1 MYRLRR
7 AFLLVDTLHGLKSSD
22 EEILSLFRHNA
33 ISHQIILSKVDRILF
48 KKSSPSLARIERNS
62 PELDEI
68 VAKLKAK
75 IQPGTGDGPEALG
88 EIVTCSGE
96 KTIDGTKV
104 GINSVRWAVLAATG
118 LGDEKRKVM
127 PSELMAEAESS
138 HDQSAREILQ
148 AGTQGDH
155 RVPVN
160 SGP

>member
-1 MYRLRR
+1 M
-7 AFLLVDTLHGLKSSD
+7 
-22 EEILSLFRHNA
+22 
-33 ISHQIILSKVDRILF
+33 SKVDRILF

>member
-1 MYRLRR
+1 M
-7 AFLLVDTLHGLKSSD
+7 
-22 EEILSLFRHNA
+22 
-33 ISHQIILSKVDRILF
+33 SKVDRVLF